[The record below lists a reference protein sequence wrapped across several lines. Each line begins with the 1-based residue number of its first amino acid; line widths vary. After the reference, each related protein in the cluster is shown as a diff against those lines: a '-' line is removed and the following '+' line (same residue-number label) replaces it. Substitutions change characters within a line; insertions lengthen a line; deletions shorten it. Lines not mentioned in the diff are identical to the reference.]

1 VAVKMY
7 MNKKSIKTEITDNEI
22 KSSNSLI
29 KCFLKQTQYLD
40 YAKVGHANEYLGWVQ
55 DFNLKDKDDK
65 QIGLD
70 LSKPNDLFLLFVLAV
85 AWSRSGQWENA
96 VFFVTYLKLNNKDTT
111 EFWKDNICH
120 EKEKAIRQESSSQ
133 ISNALEG
140 IHSRKKIAFRK
151 DIYRSVHILAQNWNE
166 ILISLK
172 KSEKEENFE
181 LFIDQ
186 MRSIKGLGVNNNR
199 MLIKIPLILRE
210 LRCQK
215 IIPNISGELCCVPDV
230 RVYKAAKNLNISI
243 PKASNQK
250 NLIKSSKKI
259 YELFGD
265 LYDIPLF
272 AYEDLNF
279 KTKS

>member
-1 VAVKMY
+1 
-7 MNKKSIKTEITDNEI
+7 MNKKSITTEMNENEI
-22 KSSNSLI
+22 KLSNSLI
-29 KCFLKQTQYLD
+29 KCFLKQTQNLD
-40 YAKVGHANEYLGWVQ
+40 YAKVGHEKEYLGWVQ
-55 DFNLKDKDDK
+55 DFSLKDKDDK

-70 LSKPNDLFLLFVLAV
+70 LSKPNDFFLLFVLAV
-85 AWSRSGQWENA
+85 AWSRPGQWENA
-96 VFFVTYLKLNNKDTT
+96 VFFVAYLKMNNKDTT
-111 EFWKDNICH
+111 DFWKENTYH
-120 EKEKAIRQESSSQ
+120 ENEKVKRRESSCKT
-133 ISNALEG
+133 SNALKG
-140 IHSRKKIAFRK
+140 INPRKKIAFRK

-186 MRSIKGLGVNNNR
+186 MRSIKGLGVNDSR

-215 IIPNISGELCCVPDV
+215 IIPNISGELCCVPDA

-272 AYEDLNF
+272 AYEDLN
-279 KTKS
+279 